1 MASWTD
7 TIVVTRECRAPTT
20 FSRKHLCKDFSPANA
35 FCAPLRFKSFR
46 AQEYHT
52 QGPVFLNEGN
62 SFKQD
67 SLNTCLKTSW
77 KGEKHGLGKK
87 LPNKHIP
94 PVCTSPNQAIFI
106 SSLPTNNISS
116 YALTP
121 LQKAPVLQCTPHLFQ
136 QS

>member
-20 FSRKHLCKDFSPANA
+20 FSRKHLCKDLSPANA

-67 SLNTCLKTSW
+67 SLNTCLKTS
-77 KGEKHGLGKK
+77 
-87 LPNKHIP
+87 
-94 PVCTSPNQAIFI
+94 
-106 SSLPTNNISS
+106 
-116 YALTP
+116 
-121 LQKAPVLQCTPHLFQ
+121 
-136 QS
+136 